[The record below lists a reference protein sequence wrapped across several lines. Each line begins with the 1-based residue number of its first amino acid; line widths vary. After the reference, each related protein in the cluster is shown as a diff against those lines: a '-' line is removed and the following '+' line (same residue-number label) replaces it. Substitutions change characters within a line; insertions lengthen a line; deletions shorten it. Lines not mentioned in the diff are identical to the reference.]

1 MTSSDLGAAIAAA
14 LRSIE
19 ALYDLALSPGK
30 ATTESQIRV
39 PYASKEPVNLHAL
52 DVRHDA
58 VRYVS
63 SWARLVAEER
73 DMEASLTATTAPPP
87 RLRNLWQLGV
97 RTVEQQH
104 ELDLLTYR
112 QRTQQLHR
120 IVAWLLQHTT
130 WLADHDAGAEA
141 ADELAA
147 VARGLRRHVDRRAD
161 DRELVGTCEVCGGDI
176 LARPGAAQGHCRKC
190 EVVVDAVAGRERI
203 REELAVRLFT
213 LRELRSAVTFYGW
226 QLSHDRA
233 ESWVRRGRLQARGM
247 SARGA
252 TYRLDEVLGLLSGE
266 ASKRAG

>member
-1 MTSSDLGAAIAAA
+1 VTADLGAAIAAA

-30 ATTESQIRV
+30 ATTESQIRI
-39 PYASKEPVNLHAL
+39 PYASKPPVSVTAV
-52 DVRHDA
+52 DVRGDA
-58 VRYVS
+58 LGVVG
-63 SWARLVAEER
+63 SWARLVAEEC
-73 DMEASLTATTAPPP
+73 
-87 RLRNLWQLGV
+87 
-97 RTVEQQH
+97 H
-104 ELDLLTYR
+104 
-112 QRTQQLHR
+112 LHPM
-120 IVAWLLQHTT
+120 IDGNDIHQVVGWLVPHAY

-176 LARPGAAQGHCRKC
+176 LAHPGAAQGHCRRC

-213 LRELRSAVTFYGW
+213 LRELRTAVTFYGW

-233 ESWVRRGRLQARGM
+233 ESWVRRGRLQPHGM
-247 SARGA
+247 SAKGA